1 MIVLAA
7 AAGLRDVSDLVYG
20 RDAVVRH
27 VNIQSVGQWAVA
39 ELEAAR
45 VVEVV
50 RTDSV
55 SVWSGI
61 LLVDVRGDGRVTTY
75 SVREARAV

>member
-1 MIVLAA
+1 MIVLADV
-7 AAGLRDVSDLVYG
+7 AGLRDVSELFSG
-20 RDAVVRH
+20 RVAAGRH
-27 VNIQSVGQWAVA
+27 INIQTLGSAIA
-39 ELEAAR
+39 ELEEAR

-61 LLVDVRGDGRVTTY
+61 LCADTEIDSHV
-75 SVREARAV
+75 S